1 MSTLRLI
8 STLRSSLL
16 TMKSYQRLLLPSSQL
31 FFRSTSS
38 HILIPTI
45 QQTCLFSSSAVCHG
59 RRRDKIDGS
68 LTEEVNNEEEEEED
82 NDNDDD
88 SGIDQNEEEK
98 IRTSIQQYKIPK
110 GYRIIIRHIASLRLD
125 IICSAGTG
133 MGRSTIEDEFYGSKL
148 RVNGEKSTKKAQQ
161 IKEGDVIDLVTTRI
175 EGAKYNS
182 KRIIVYKVF
191 DEKSIKNK
199 VKVCLIAWRQG
210 VEVDGSQWS

>member
-1 MSTLRLI
+1 MSTFRLI

-16 TMKSYQRLLLPSSQL
+16 TIKSYQRLLLPSSQL
-31 FFRSTSS
+31 LFRSTSS
-38 HILIPTI
+38 HILKPTI

-68 LTEEVNNEEEEEED
+68 LTEEVNNEEEEED